1 MAGMAGSIEQAVR
14 DGPPHSTGWFLRIAF
29 SSRNQMD
36 MRMHDFLSRD
46 YSAVGADVEPR
57 HRLVALQNLR
67 TQLKQQFVGIFP
79 LLRRH
84 REKIL
89 GMPARDDQQVA
100 IGGRILV
107 LDGKDAPVNRDGL
120 LKHLGFAKRT
130 HTRRLSEEKITVGIA
145 YPPIFDRKGRLV
157 QAKITGGIEFPACV
171 IEMPAQTKFGL
182 VGRAGV
188 EPAAR

>member
-1 MAGMAGSIEQAVR
+1 MAGSIKQAVR
-14 DGPPHSTGWFLRIAF
+14 DGPPHSAGWFLRIAF

-36 MRMHDFLSRD
+36 MRMHDFLSGD

-67 TQLKQQFVGIFP
+67 TKLKQQLVGIFP

-100 IGGRILV
+100 LGGRILV
-107 LDGKDAPVNRDGL
+107 LDGKDAPVNRDGP

-130 HTRRLSEEKITVGIA
+130 HT
-145 YPPIFDRKGRLV
+145 
-157 QAKITGGIEFPACV
+157 
-171 IEMPAQTKFGL
+171 KFGL
-182 VGRAGV
+182 VGRIGV
-188 EPAAR
+188 EPTAR